1 MTLARNARIET
12 SNATHPVP
20 SVPYRVAANTLNKEE
35 IDAAKAVLD
44 SGMLTLGARVEAFE
58 RSFAAWTGAK
68 HAVMVNSGSSA
79 NLLAIDLLLRRS
91 RGEAPLCAGDEVLV
105 PALAWPTTVWP
116 LVQLGL
122 TPVFVDVDPVTLAI
136 SLESAEAAL
145 SPRTKAM
152 FLIQVLGLVPDMP
165 AYTTF
170 CRRHGLTLIEDSCE
184 SLGGHHAGT
193 HVGNFGLCGT
203 FSCYFSHHISTIEGG
218 VIVTQDSALSDD
230 LKSLRA
236 HGWVRERSDKD
247 VWKAQQPEL
256 DERFMFIMPGYNV
269 RPTEI
274 QAAIGSVQLRRLD
287 EMLERRESLARC
299 VDAWLRRSAP
309 WLSLIGR
316 ERLLPDGTKRARRER
331 THSWMTLPM
340 RLAADA
346 PVTLAGLKRLFA
358 EQQVE
363 TRPIIAGNLARHPG
377 VRHGASRSAP
387 SLEHSDA
394 ILAHGMML
402 GCHPHP
408 APGSLDT
415 LERAIDALG
424 RL

>member
-1 MTLARNARIET
+1 MAK
-12 SNATHPVP
+12 
-20 SVPYRVAANTLNKEE
+20 VPYRVAANTLDKEE
-35 IDAAKAVLD
+35 IDAAKVVLD
-44 SGMLTLGARVEAFE
+44 SGMLTMGDQVDAFE
-58 RSFAAWTGAK
+58 SAFAAWTGAK
-68 HAVMVNSGSSA
+68 YAVMVNSGSSA

-91 RGEAPLCAGDEVLV
+91 RGPAPLFAGDEVLV

-122 TPVFVDVDPVTLAI
+122 VPVFVDVDPGTLAI
-136 SLESAEAAL
+136 SLESAQAAL
-145 SPRTKAM
+145 SPKTKGM
-152 FLIQVLGLVPDMP
+152 FLIQVLGLVPDMA
-165 AYTTF
+165 AYKTF
-170 CRRHGLTLIEDSCE
+170 CARHGLTLIEDSCE
-184 SLGGHHAGT
+184 SLGGHHDGT
-193 HVGNFGLCGT
+193 HVGNFGLAGT

-218 VIVTQDSALSDD
+218 VVVTQDRELWDD

-236 HGWVRERSDKD
+236 HGWVRERSDKE
-247 VWKAQQPEL
+247 VWKAQHSDL

-274 QAAIGSVQLRRLD
+274 QAAIGCVQLRRLD
-287 EMLERRESLARC
+287 EMLERREWLARQ

-309 WLSLIGR
+309 WLQLVGR
-316 ERLLPDGTKRARRER
+316 ERLLPDGSKPARRQR
-331 THSWMTLPM
+331 SHSWMTLPF
-340 RLAADA
+340 RLAANA

-377 VRHGASRSAP
+377 VRRVASRSAA
-387 SLEHSDA
+387 SLEQSDA
-394 ILAHGMML
+394 ILARGVML

-408 APGSLDT
+408 TPGSLETLECAIDT
-415 LERAIDALG
+415 LA